1 MQTVAATRSKAAL
14 LREIDDLQIQVA
26 HLNHENYRLK
36 RDARRWYEKN
46 RKLEN
51 AIRSSFTDW
60 ETGTP
65 FHQIMLNL
73 VHRIPRYERKK
84 R

>member
-1 MQTVAATRSKAAL
+1 MDTKCETQAIDETRIEELESRLARL
-14 LREIDDLQIQVA
+14 
-26 HLNHENYRLK
+26 HSENYRLR

-60 ETGTP
+60 ETGIP

-73 VHRIPRYERKK
+73 VQRIPRYERKV